1 MTKLI
6 ADSIVVS
13 IPPLE
18 NGDRLSITE
27 FERRYQAMPNL
38 KKAELIEGIVYMAS
52 PVRSRSH
59 GKPHAAVMAW
69 LSNYWLATPGTDL
82 NDNTT
87 VILDLKNEPQPD
99 VLLRLEEEVGGQ
111 SRINKNDYV
120 EGAPELVVEIAASSS
135 AYDLH
140 DKKEVYLRSGVK
152 ESLVWQVNDQKLD
165 WFKLHEGEYIALS
178 PDEKGIIKSQVF
190 PGLWLTVSSL
200 LQGDLTKVLA
210 IAKEG
215 INSVEH
221 QGFLQGLANS

>member
-13 IPPLE
+13 TPPLE